1 MTGRERNGRGL
12 GTLSLGICCGA
23 TTISMVELA
32 QDSGNWTIREAVTKR
47 HDGNPKG
54 LLNHLLADR
63 NPDRYTSVAVTGR
76 QMQPI
81 AAYAEGLTPGDFRE
95 EKDWRGWRELSARR
109 GEADGVGADI
119 DGRNRG
125 HPKTRIRWMRVPPLG
140 LLSRLSGERK
150 GAWER
155 TVCLGG
161 HPPVRRGPKD
171 APPDRSQRRPR
182 TRRRS
187 R

>member
-1 MTGRERNGRGL
+1 MTGRERKGRGL

-76 QMQPI
+76 RFRHFLN
-81 AAYAEGLTPGDFRE
+81 LTTIPEPLAIESAIPFVSNGNPLT
-95 EKDWRGWRELSARR
+95 GTVVSARTSDLA
-109 GEADGVGADI
+109 G
-119 DGRNRG
+119 
-125 HPKTRIRWMRVPPLG
+125 K
-140 LLSRLSGERK
+140 S
-150 GAWER
+150 
-155 TVCLGG
+155 
-161 HPPVRRGPKD
+161 
-171 APPDRSQRRPR
+171 
-182 TRRRS
+182 
-187 R
+187 